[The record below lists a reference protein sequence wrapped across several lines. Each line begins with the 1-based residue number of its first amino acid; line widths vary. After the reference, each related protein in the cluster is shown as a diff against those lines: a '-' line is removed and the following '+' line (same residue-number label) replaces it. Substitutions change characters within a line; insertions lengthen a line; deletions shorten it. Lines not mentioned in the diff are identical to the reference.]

1 MILNLF
7 ALQDRASTATL
18 HVAIDPNR
26 FVPDLQ
32 SLLGPMEDSNTTL
45 NLDPTVSL
53 EGVDMNAA
61 TLAVMDYGWTVLG
74 SGFVPPVPVSS
85 AVS

>member
-7 ALQDRASTATL
+7 ALQDLASAATL

-32 SLLGPMEDSNTTL
+32 SLLGPMEATNTTL
-45 NLDPTVSL
+45 HLDPTVPL
-53 EGVDMNAA
+53 DGVDVGAA
-61 TLAVMDYGWTVLG
+61 RLAVMDYGWTVLG
-74 SGFVPPVPVSS
+74 SDVVPTPPTM
-85 AVS
+85 